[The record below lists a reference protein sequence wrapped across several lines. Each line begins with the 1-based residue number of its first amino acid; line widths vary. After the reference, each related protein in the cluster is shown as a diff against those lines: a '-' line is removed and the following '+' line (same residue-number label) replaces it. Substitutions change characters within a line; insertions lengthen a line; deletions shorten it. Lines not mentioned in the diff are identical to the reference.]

1 MSNSTIKPIKINP
14 ELFKV
19 STSSNKNKTIKAN
32 KKNNFKPNLLKQDL
46 LERIKKHRE
55 NKMQNLGNRAY
66 HNKYE
71 NENENEDKGE
81 YDNQNNKN
89 INEYNTVVKKSFDTD
104 SGSNINKEERNEKSR
119 NFSITVENNS
129 DKASAPIINN
139 DDDFTQSIDFLKN
152 LSSKKSKSSN
162 LNSINL
168 NDNFPLENKRPTYG
182 CLKNGNLPTFRQ
194 VHNTTLKASNY
205 FENPVLNPQK
215 PINLVNKK
223 AVTFKYSLGKKHKFV
238 SVLIKNASTRKNISS
253 EHSRLKQTSLT
264 DMKNYLKRHNLLKSG
279 SKAPPDIIKK
289 IYEQAIL
296 SGDIRNN
303 NKKSLIYNYLAN

>member
-19 STSSNKNKTIKAN
+19 STSSNKNKTMKAN

-55 NKMQNLGNRAY
+55 NKIQNLGNKGN

-71 NENENEDKGE
+71 DENDCE

-89 INEYNTVVKKSFDTD
+89 INEYNTVVKKSFDSD
-104 SGSNINKEERNEKSR
+104 STSNIVKEERNGESK
-119 NFSITVENNS
+119 NFSITLENNS
-129 DKASAPIINN
+129 IKPPIINN

-152 LSSKKSKSSN
+152 LSSKKSKSTNINSN
-162 LNSINL
+162 NL
-168 NDNFPLENKRPTYG
+168 SDNFPLENKHPTYG

-205 FENPVLNPQK
+205 FENPVLNHEK

-279 SKAPPDIIKK
+279 SKAPPDVIKK

-303 NKKSLIYNYLAN
+303 NKKSLIHNYLAN